1 MAHDLKG
8 FQSNMVRKAKH
19 LILYKKVGEVA
30 GHFMAQK
37 RKQRTRP
44 KMALGYHYQRQ
55 HLHQIVPTS
64 LKVP

>member
-1 MAHDLKG
+1 
-8 FQSNMVRKAKH
+8 MVRKAKH
-19 LILYKKVGEVA
+19 LILYQKVGEVA

-37 RKQRTRP
+37 KKQRTRP